1 MGCNNASC
9 CPIRAGCL
17 GAAEAIVDLGV
28 RGRGCLDRAVRAR
41 RARGPR
47 PSTLPG
53 FFFAGGCALS
63 TRSWAL
69 AASGSGRRGRA
80 RGAERE
86 EGREKKELRGPRAG
100 GGSAALGPATCA
112 LVEDAPRP
120 VLGSQRAAA
129 AGDGVRATDASA
141 PPWRPRD
148 CQCQRTSDAHSP
160 GAHGVPA
167 AGRQLEPEEGTQRS
181 DPLGQDKCES
191 GRHNA
196 QSGTYAGRRRWKN
209 RVVSYRCASR
219 KIDPRMEIGVD

>member
-1 MGCNNASC
+1 MRALPLRADAGAGDAACTLLRERRRRRRGGGLMGCNNASC
-9 CPIRAGCL
+9 PIRAAGL

-160 GAHGVPA
+160 GGA
-167 AGRQLEPEEGTQRS
+167 
-181 DPLGQDKCES
+181 
-191 GRHNA
+191 
-196 QSGTYAGRRRWKN
+196 
-209 RVVSYRCASR
+209 RCAGGGQAARTRGGDAAIRSAG
-219 KIDPRMEIGVD
+219 PG